1 MHHDFLLASA
11 AGKDEVKTEAP
22 VRKLCKGCPEV
33 NWRGQTHDDHLTGCR
48 QQGKDGRYTSLLQE
62 IYSLMVSD

>member
-11 AGKDEVKTEAP
+11 AGKDEVKTEVP

-48 QQGKDGRYTSLLQE
+48 Q
-62 IYSLMVSD
+62 